1 MEANSIHNQI
11 REAEEYYTKGNS
23 KIGKYVD
30 RQMYEVISTIEAY
43 INSKH
48 TAGLYDS
55 QGREKPFFNIVK
67 AARNIWYRA
76 TDLDRKHIRF
86 VPSSTD
92 NVATALLADIHLQ
105 RWMDKTNFG
114 KFLNDWGRILATY
127 GSAIVKFVEKNGK
140 LEASVV
146 PWARFIPD
154 PIQFDAI
161 PRIEKF
167 YLTPAQLRKMEN
179 YDQEKV
185 AELIK
190 AVSTRKDAEGQAK
203 DNSDNF
209 IEIYEVHGELS
220 LATYKRAKGL
230 EVSDGDEKV
239 YKQQM
244 HVVSYT
250 AGDDG
255 DYQDFTLYCGY
266 EKQDPYM
273 ITHLIE
279 EDGQTLAVGSV
290 EDLFDAQWMQNHTI
304 YQWKNQLDLASKLIF
319 QTSDTNFIGRNVL
332 TAIENGDILIHKM
345 NEPLTQINNQGH
357 DSSSL
362 QAFGNVWRTLGQ
374 EISNT
379 PDVLRGAT
387 MPSGTPYR
395 LAAIQ
400 QQESNSLFE
409 LMTENKG
416 IALEEMLRR
425 FVIPH
430 LKKQLDTDEEIMTA
444 LDDAKLSEI
453 DAMYIPNAAIRNF
466 NDSFKKE
473 MFNGFPNGVPS
484 PFMPEVAQENIRN
497 SMKNMGNRRS
507 FKPTVMR
514 DGKEVSVSW
523 KEIFSDFE
531 WDSVKVEIT
540 NENKDKASV
549 LTTLT
554 SLFQTLAQTDP
565 VKANMVLGKIMT
577 ETGAVSP
584 LEFKSSPSPMTGQG
598 GMVGEPPMEA
608 LTGLTK

>member
-1 MEANSIHNQI
+1 MNTSVHEII

-30 RQMYEVISTIEAY
+30 RQMYEVVSTIEAY

-48 TAGLYDS
+48 TSGLYDS
-55 QGREKPFFNIVK
+55 QDREKPFFNIVK

-86 VPSSTD
+86 VPSSTK

-105 RWMDKTNFG
+105 RWMDKANFG

-127 GSAIVKFVEKNGK
+127 GSAIVKFIEKDGE
-140 LEASVV
+140 LVASVV

-167 YLTPAQLRKMEN
+167 YLTPAQLRRMEN

-185 AELIK
+185 EDLIK

-230 EVSDGDEKV
+230 EVSDEDENV

-244 HVVSYT
+244 HAVSYT

-279 EDGQTLAVGSV
+279 EDGQTLAVGAV

-362 QAFGNVWRTLGQ
+362 QAFGNVWRTLDK

-379 PDVLRGAT
+379 PDVLRGNT
-387 MPSGTPYR
+387 LPSGTPYR

-416 IALEEMLRR
+416 IALEEMLRK

-430 LKKQLDTDEEIMTA
+430 LKKQLDTEDEILAA
-444 LDDAKLSEI
+444 LDDAKLSEF
-453 DAMYIPNAAIRNF
+453 DAMYIPGAAIKNY
-466 NDSFKKE
+466 NETLKKQVLN
-473 MFNGFPNGVPS
+473 MNGQGSVPS
-484 PFMPEVAQENIRN
+484 PFMPEIAQEAVRQ
-497 SMKNMGNRRS
+497 SMKNQGNRRS
-507 FKPTVMR
+507 VKPTVMR
-514 DGKEVSVSW
+514 NGVEVDVTWKEV
-523 KEIFSDFE
+523 FSDFE

-554 SLFQTLAQTDP
+554 TLFQTLAQTDP

-598 GMVGEPPMEA
+598 GMVGAPPEA
-608 LTGLTK
+608 LSALTK